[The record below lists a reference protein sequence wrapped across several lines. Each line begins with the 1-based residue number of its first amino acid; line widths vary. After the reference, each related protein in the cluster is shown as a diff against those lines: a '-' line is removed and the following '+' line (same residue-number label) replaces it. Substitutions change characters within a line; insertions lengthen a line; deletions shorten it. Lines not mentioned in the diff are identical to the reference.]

1 MNPILRNFLSL
12 AVGRYVSIGIGAVV
26 IVLMGRAL
34 PVADYGRF
42 FAALAA
48 AELFSALLDLGLNR
62 ILLKEGS
69 ADRARAGAHLFNI
82 LVIKAA
88 LTALMLAGMQ
98 VYAVHQG
105 PLYALVMLLA
115 LTKVADNFAITYDA
129 VFQIHQRMEFSAAI
143 LVFSRLVLLAV
154 VLHGWRGEAGLL
166 YFAWVYLG
174 VSLASALLTASIS
187 GRFAT
192 PRRGAI
198 GWRETVG
205 REGVFFALS
214 SLLAMAATRMDM
226 LVLKETVDAHRLG
239 LYAPPSR
246 ILVVFQILPLVLQ
259 TAVLPDLFRLGRQDR
274 PALTPF
280 YRGYFQRS
288 LLLAL
293 FPLLWT
299 LLFADVILGRLWG
312 AAYLPGAPW
321 LRLLIWLLPLR
332 FIGFAAGNVLTALD
346 RQWERTLQQAT
357 GVAVSLGLMLWLAP
371 LRGIEGAVGGLL
383 AGEALAALLSLLA
396 AARHGYRPALQPSL
410 RAIAGA
416 VLAAAALLL
425 LRRVLPLGF
434 VGGLLAT
441 GLVVAA
447 AILVTRA
454 SSWSEF
460 RALLPRRS

>member
-1 MNPILRNFLSL
+1 MLRNFLSL
-12 AVGRYVSIGIGAVV
+12 ALGRYLSIAIGAVV

-34 PVADYGRF
+34 SVADYGRF

-48 AELFSALLDLGLNR
+48 AELFAAMLDLGLNR

-69 ADRARAGAHLFNI
+69 AARERTGAHLFNI
-82 LVIKAA
+82 LLIKAG
-88 LTALMLAGMQ
+88 LTVLMLAGMQ
-98 VYAVHQG
+98 VYASHQG

-115 LTKVADNFAITYDA
+115 LTKVADNFAITFDA
-129 VFQIHQRMEFSAAI
+129 VFQIHQRMEYSAII

-154 VLHGWRGEAGLL
+154 VLLGWRDQAQLL

-174 VSLASALLTASIS
+174 ISMVSALLTVIAS

-226 LVLKETVDAHRLG
+226 VVLKEAVDEHSLG

-259 TAVLPDLFRLGRQDR
+259 TAVLPELFRLGRRDR
-274 PALTPF
+274 PGLAPF
-280 YRGYFQRS
+280 YGRYFQRS

-299 LLFADVILGRLWG
+299 LLFADAILGRLWG
-312 AAYLPGAPW
+312 AAYLAGAPW
-321 LRLLIWLLPLR
+321 LRLLVWLLPLR

-346 RQWERTLQQAT
+346 RQWERTLQQAA
-357 GVAVSLGLMLWLAP
+357 GVATSLALMFWLVPA
-371 LRGIEGAVGGLL
+371 RGVPGAILALL
-383 AGEALAALLSLLA
+383 IGEALAALLSLLA
-396 AARHGYRPALQPSL
+396 AARHGYRPSLLPSL
-410 RAIAGA
+410 RVLAAGL
-416 VLAAAALLL
+416 LAAAALLL
-425 LRRVLPLGF
+425 LRQVVPLGF
-434 VGGLLAT
+434 LGGLAATAVVVGG
-441 GLVVAA
+441 
-447 AILVTRA
+447 
-454 SSWSEF
+454 
-460 RALLPRRS
+460 ALLVLRAASLSELRGLLQRRS